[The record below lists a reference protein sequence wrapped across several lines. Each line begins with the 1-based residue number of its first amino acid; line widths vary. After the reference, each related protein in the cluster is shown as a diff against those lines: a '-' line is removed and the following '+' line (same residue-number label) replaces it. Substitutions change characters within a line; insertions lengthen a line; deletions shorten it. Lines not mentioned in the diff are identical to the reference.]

1 MDVWKSGQFICT
13 YYVIWI
19 IIRAA
24 SGGRV
29 FDVTVIPLQQV
40 NAEAGG
46 NISLA
51 CPGVTEQSLVL
62 MLEWRAD
69 GARIL
74 EYSSSSTTVW
84 KHRNRVS
91 LTTDNFA
98 LFFHPVTSV
107 DSGEYYC
114 LVNNRPMPEAIVKLM
129 VQDVPDPP
137 GRPLIVAFT
146 ARSVNLSWAA
156 SANSHNNPI
165 SNYVIYIRVGEDGSW
180 DEMGGIETPTNDT
193 SYTIQNLIPFTV
205 YSFRIAA
212 VNAMGRSRS
221 SKESYYMVTLR
232 EVPDGKPTI
241 TTAHN
246 TSATSILIA
255 WRPPSRDTIHGEFLG
270 YRIAYR
276 PRDIRNEDVKEI
288 YIRDANVESH
298 TIHNLETYTQ
308 YLVSLQVFN
317 PEGLGPSTTVLVMT
331 DEGVPSKPLNL
342 TVHQVTSSSIE
353 LSWAEPENANGD
365 IRGYRVYYMHS
376 NYTDVKSHRNIDHDE
391 PNIFF
396 NLTSLEPF
404 TKYKIWVKAYT
415 WKNEGEPSEHIIHKT
430 DVTGPRAPRIL
441 NLTCQAQDA
450 IYFQWQRPGTFWN
463 SIDYYYIR
471 FRNEDN
477 GEYEEIELTAD
488 KEHLE
493 SGTTIPN
500 LTMNTMYEI
509 MVRGATRS
517 VIDRNVIIQ
526 GENTPPRK
534 VLVAR
539 NCDKIPPSMRRSS
552 KEFSA
557 GVIAGMVCACFA
569 VMLAITSFLLWR
581 PCLRPMFRKCFHTAY
596 YYLDDPPRNVPTL
609 QDWENTEQDGE
620 RTAVAMQNFAQHVA
634 ALHADGDIGFSKEY
648 ELIQSDGG
656 DYTVENSQYAENKT
670 KNRYL
675 NILAY
680 DHTRVQLL
688 SCGGGPPKKGQD
700 YVNANYID
708 GWQRSRAY
716 IGTQGPLPPTFDG
729 FWRMVWEQRV
739 SIVVMITNLVE
750 RGRRKCDMYWP
761 KEGTETYGHIQVTLM
776 REDIMAT
783 YTVRTLHIRHLKVK
797 KKKNGTNMGE
807 RTVLQYHYTG
817 WPDHGVPDHPLPV
830 LSFVRK
836 SSNANPPDAGP
847 IIVHCS
853 AGVGRT
859 GTYIVIDAMLKQ
871 AKSKGE
877 INVFGFL
884 KHIRTQRNFL
894 VQTEEQYIFIH
905 DALQEAI
912 ESGETNIEVNSL
924 LQHVRDMLC
933 PTNNKNDPWN
943 SLEAQYKLVTSWK
956 PKDFNLVS
964 ATKPCNTLKNR
975 NMEALPIENAR
986 VHLTPKPG
994 IDGSDYINATWFS
1007 GFQRNREFI
1016 LTQHPMENTI
1026 MEFWQM
1032 VWDHN
1037 AQTIVMLT
1045 HCEEEYPEFW
1055 PTEGKD
1061 LESDTF
1067 RVRLCGVKET
1077 VNGVVLR
1084 EVAVRSLQ
1092 DDYELS
1098 ARIVQGPFDQGGPW
1112 PHNNNPK
1119 LFVNVVQ
1126 DFHRDYQNGPIIVMD
1141 RYGGIEGGLFVI
1153 LTTLNKQLEFEQT
1166 ADIYM
1171 FAKLLYMKRPGI
1183 FRSKED
1189 YILLYQCLESML
1201 SPKASAEPDL
1211 YMTANGHVTAIN
1223 EGVDHHQIQILSR
1236 DPSTQHIGVADFPL
1250 KTPIREYT
1258 NIEMTEYPQEYSTCN
1273 NVNSNHINNEHPSI
1287 TPVVRNERLISSNNS
1302 IVNNQ
1307 QLRNSNLSQ
1316 VSLDLNGYVSNGS
1329 TRIPPEGME
1338 STCVIVPP

>member
-1 MDVWKSGQFICT
+1 MISGSQT
-13 YYVIWI
+13 
-19 IIRAA
+19 RAA
-24 SGGRV
+24 AVIFCLIFTCLESSNVAAQTDENKREDPTTNPPFTTNSNFV
-29 FDVTVIPLQQV
+29 DQIFD
-40 NAEAGG
+40 
-46 NISLA
+46 
-51 CPGVTEQSLVL
+51 
-62 MLEWRAD
+62 
-69 GARIL
+69 
-74 EYSSSSTTVW
+74 
-84 KHRNRVS
+84 
-91 LTTDNFA
+91 
-98 LFFHPVTSV
+98 
-107 DSGEYYC
+107 
-114 LVNNRPMPEAIVKLM
+114 
-129 VQDVPDPP
+129 
-137 GRPLIVAFT
+137 
-146 ARSVNLSWAA
+146 
-156 SANSHNNPI
+156 
-165 SNYVIYIRVGEDGSW
+165 
-180 DEMGGIETPTNDT
+180 TNDT
-193 SYTIQNLIPFTV
+193 T
-205 YSFRIAA
+205 
-212 VNAMGRSRS
+212 
-221 SKESYYMVTLR
+221 
-232 EVPDGKPTI
+232 
-241 TTAHN
+241 
-246 TSATSILIA
+246 
-255 WRPPSRDTIHGEFLG
+255 
-270 YRIAYR
+270 
-276 PRDIRNEDVKEI
+276 NE
-288 YIRDANVESH
+288 
-298 TIHNLETYTQ
+298 
-308 YLVSLQVFN
+308 
-317 PEGLGPSTTVLVMT
+317 
-331 DEGVPSKPLNL
+331 VPSKPLNL
-342 TVHQVTSSSIE
+342 TVHHVTSSSME
-353 LSWAEPENANGD
+353 LSWAEPDNANGV
-365 IRGYRVYYMHS
+365 IVGYRVYHMHS
-376 NYTDVKSHRNIDHDE
+376 NYTDVETHKNVDNNS

-396 NLTSLEPF
+396 NLSNLKPYTE
-404 TKYKIWVKAYT
+404 YKIWVKAYT
-415 WKNEGEPSEHIIHKT
+415 WKNEGEPSEHIIHRT
-430 DVTGPRAPRIL
+430 DIAGPTAPRIL

-450 IYFQWQRPGTFWN
+450 IYFQWQRPVLFWN

-471 FRNEDN
+471 YRNEEMND
-477 GEYEEIELTAD
+477 YEVIELSAD
-488 KEHLE
+488 KEHLD
-493 SGTTIPN
+493 SGTTLSN
-500 LTMNTMYEI
+500 LTMNMMYEI

-517 VIDRNVIIQ
+517 IIDHSKIIQ
-526 GENTPPRK
+526 GEDTPSRR

-539 NCDKIPPSMRRSS
+539 NCDKVPPSMRRSS

-569 VMLAITSFLLWR
+569 VMLAITSFVLW
-581 PCLRPMFRKCFHTAY
+581 RPMFRKCFHTAY

-620 RTAVAMQNFAQHVA
+620 RTAVAVQNFAQHVA

-648 ELIQSDGG
+648 ELIQSETG

-783 YTVRTLHIRHLKVK
+783 YTVRTLHIRHLKIK

-933 PTNNKNDPWN
+933 PNNNKNDPWN

-964 ATKPCNTLKNR
+964 ATKPCNTVKNR
-975 NMEALPIENAR
+975 NMETLPIENAR

-1067 RVRLCGVKET
+1067 RVRLCGIKET

-1098 ARIVQGPFDQGGPW
+1098 ARIVQGPLDQGGPW

-1126 DFHRDYQNGPIIVMD
+1126 DFHRDYQNGPIVVMD

-1153 LTTLNKQLEFEQT
+1153 LTTLNKQLEFEQS

-1201 SPKASAEPDL
+1201 SPKTQAEPDL
-1211 YMTANGHVTAIN
+1211 YMTANGHVTTMSD
-1223 EGVDHHQIQILSR
+1223 GTDHH
-1236 DPSTQHIGVADFPL
+1236 HHVAHNQMIREASMHHVGGLDFPS
-1250 KTPIREYT
+1250 KTGGMCEYT
-1258 NIEMTEYPQEYSTCN
+1258 SIEMTEYPQEHQFVGN
-1273 NVNSNHINNEHPSI
+1273 NVSNERISNHVNEHGVNPAGTRVMSGNS
-1287 TPVVRNERLISSNNS
+1287 TAGNPV
-1302 IVNNQ
+1302 
-1307 QLRNSNLSQ
+1307 RNSNLSQ
-1316 VSLDLNGYVSNGS
+1316 VSIDLNGYVSNGN

>member
-1 MDVWKSGQFICT
+1 MDLWKNGQLIYAYF
-13 YYVIWI
+13 IWI
-19 IIRAA
+19 LVRAVA
-24 SGGRV
+24 AGRV
-29 FDVTVIPLQQV
+29 FDVTVIPLQPV

-62 MLEWRAD
+62 MLEWRAN
-69 GARIL
+69 GAQIL
-74 EYSSSSTTVW
+74 QYSSSSTTVW

-91 LTTDNFA
+91 LIADNFA

-137 GRPLIVAFT
+137 GRPLIMAFT
-146 ARSVNLSWAA
+146 SRSVNLSWAA

-193 SYTIQNLIPFTV
+193 TYTIQNLIPFTV

-212 VNAMGRSRS
+212 VNAMGRSLP

-246 TSATSILIA
+246 TSATSILIT
-255 WRPPSRDTIHGEFLG
+255 WRPPNRDTIHGEFLG

-276 PRDIRNEDVKEI
+276 PRDRGNEDVKEI

-298 TIHNLETYTQ
+298 TIHSLETYTQ

-331 DEGVPSKPLNL
+331 DEGVPTKPLNL
-342 TVHQVTSSSIE
+342 TVHHVTSSSIE
-353 LSWAEPENANGD
+353 LSWAKPENANG
-365 IRGYRVYYMHS
+365 IVMGYRIYYMHS
-376 NYTDVKSHRNIDHDE
+376 NYTDVKSHKNMDMTNSNIY
-391 PNIFF
+391 F
-396 NLTSLEPF
+396 NLSDLKPYTE
-404 TKYKIWVKAYT
+404 YKIWVKAYT
-415 WKNEGEPSEHIIHKT
+415 WKNEGEPSDHIIHKT
-430 DVTGPRAPRIL
+430 DIAGPSAPNIL
-441 NLTCQAQDA
+441 NLTCQAQDV
-450 IYFQWQRPGTFWN
+450 IYFQWQRPGLFWN
-463 SIDYYYIR
+463 SIDFYYIR
-471 FRNEDN
+471 YRVEGTNDF
-477 GEYEEIELTAD
+477 EEIPISAD

-493 SGTTIPN
+493 SGTTIQN
-500 LTMNTMYEI
+500 LSMNTVYEVT
-509 MVRGATRS
+509 VRGATRS
-517 VIDRNVIIQ
+517 VINPNDIIV
-526 GENTPPRK
+526 GESSPRRT
-534 VLVAR
+534 VSVEP

-569 VMLAITSFLLWR
+569 VMLAITSFVLWR

-620 RTAVAMQNFAQHVA
+620 RTAVAVQNFAQHVA

-648 ELIQSDGG
+648 ELIQSETG

-716 IGTQGPLPPTFDG
+716 IGTQGPLPPTFDA

-739 SIVVMITNLVE
+739 SIIVMITNLVE

-783 YTVRTLHIRHLKVK
+783 YTVRTLHIRHLKQIK
-797 KKKNGTNMGE
+797 KKKSGINMGE

-912 ESGETNIEVNSL
+912 ESGETNIEANSL

-933 PTNNKNDPWN
+933 PNNNKTDPWN
-943 SLEAQYKLVTSWK
+943 SLDAQYKLVTSWK

-964 ATKPCNTLKNR
+964 ATKPCNAVKNR

-994 IDGSDYINATWFS
+994 IDGSDYINATWLA

-1045 HCEEEYPEFW
+1045 HCEEDYPEFW

-1061 LESDTF
+1061 LESETF
-1067 RVRLCGVKET
+1067 RVRLCGIKET

-1098 ARIVQGPFDQGGPW
+1098 ARIVQGPLDQGGPW

-1171 FAKLLYMKRPGI
+1171 SAKLLYMKRPGI

-1201 SPKASAEPDL
+1201 SPKTQAEPDL
-1211 YMTANGHVTAIN
+1211 YMTANGHVTSMSEGN
-1223 EGVDHHQIQILSR
+1223 EAHLHHHHHHHQTSR
-1236 DPSTQHIGVADFPL
+1236 ENSMQHIPSEFSA

-1258 NIEMTEYPQEYSTCN
+1258 TSIEMTEYPPEYVANS
-1273 NVNSNHINNEHPSI
+1273 VNERISNHVNEHGALTGS
-1287 TPVVRNERLISSNNS
+1287 VRNSTAAGANP
-1302 IVNNQ
+1302 
-1307 QLRNSNLSQ
+1307 LRNSNISQ
-1316 VSLDLNGYVSNGS
+1316 GSAELNGYVSNGS
-1329 TRIPPEGME
+1329 TRVPPEGME